1 VATQLRNTESG
12 THGGQRILRQ
22 QIGQALA
29 VLTESPLLSDEAVHE
44 VRKQLKKVRATL
56 RLLREAL
63 GAKLYQ
69 QENAF
74 FRDVA
79 RPFTA
84 VRDAKVLITTL
95 DHLTEH
101 SNAQMHGLDVDRVRC
116 ALREHHQEVRQNL
129 QEEDSLGAVRTALRT
144 ARARAKQWHLGRRG
158 WSVLGAGLQRIY
170 RSGRN
175 AFATAQAHPSEDNLH
190 EWRKQV
196 KYLWHQ
202 LQVLQPLQ
210 PALIKGLADQAHAL
224 ADALGDDHD
233 LAVLHQKLVA
243 EPDRFPDRATVNAL
257 TGLISHRRAE
267 LQEQA
272 KALGRCLYEKKPT
285 VFVDHLQGYWRKWR
299 AEV

>member
-22 QIGQALA
+22 QIGQALD
-29 VLTESPLLSDEAVHE
+29 VLNESSLLSDEAVHE

-56 RLLREAL
+56 RLLREGL
-63 GAKLYQ
+63 GAKLYH

-95 DHLTEH
+95 DHLAEH
-101 SNAQMHGLDVDRVRC
+101 YGRQMNGLDVDGVRR
-116 ALREHHQEVRQNL
+116 ALREYHQEALQNL
-129 QEEDSLGAVRTALRT
+129 QEEDSLGAVIGALRT
-144 ARARAKQWHLGRRG
+144 ARARAKQWHLGRQG

-170 RSGRN
+170 RSGRK
-175 AFATAQAHPSEDNLH
+175 AFATAQEHSSEDNLH

-210 PALIKGLADQAHAL
+210 PALIKGLATQAHAL
-224 ADALGDDHD
+224 ADALGDGHD

-243 EPDRFPDRATVNAL
+243 EPNRFPDRATVNAL
-257 TGLISHRRAE
+257 TGLIGHRRAE
-267 LQEQA
+267 LQERA
-272 KALGRCLYEKKPT
+272 EALGRCLYEKKPT
-285 VFVDHLQGYWRKWR
+285 IFVDHLQESWRKWR
-299 AEV
+299 AEG

>member
-1 VATQLRNTESG
+1 MAKPLRNTESG
-12 THGGQRILRQ
+12 TQGVQRILRQ
-22 QIGQALA
+22 QTGQALD
-29 VLTESPLLSDEAVHE
+29 VLRESQLLSDESVHE

-63 GAKLYQ
+63 GSKTYK

-84 VRDAKVLITTL
+84 VRDAKVLMSTL
-95 DHLTEH
+95 EHLAEH
-101 SNAQMHGLDVDRVRC
+101 FGDQANMPAIDGVRR
-116 ALREHHQEVRQNL
+116 ALREHHQEVRQHML
-129 QEEDSLGAVRTALRT
+129 EEDSLGAVMAALRT
-144 ARARAKQWHLGRRG
+144 ARTRAKQWPVGRRG

-170 RSGRN
+170 RSGRD
-175 AFATAQAHPSEDNLH
+175 AFAMAQENPSEDNLH

-210 PALIKGLADQAHAL
+210 PALIKTLADQAHAL

-233 LAVLHQKLVA
+233 LAVLHQKLLA

-257 TGLISHRRAE
+257 AGFIGLRRAE
-267 LQEQA
+267 LQAQA
-272 KALGRCLYEKKPT
+272 EALGRRLYKEKPT
-285 VFVDHLQGYWRKWR
+285 MFVDRLQGYWRHWR
-299 AEV
+299 EQV